1 MRQKIFS
8 GLALFAAFVALAV
21 SLGAYVYSNRNN
33 LPNEKAYLFQLIGVS
48 VIVLICILNFV
59 SSLKEEPETEEE
71 PQDSRCQ
78 PDAEQQEKKEEKK
91 KEEKKFSSTKEKKPA
106 GKSSKKGSK
115 KKTDKRYTKKTSKK
129 SANKRRKKRK

>member
-8 GLALFAAFVALAV
+8 GVALFAAFVALAV
-21 SLGAYVYSNRNN
+21 SLGAYVYSNRND

-59 SSLKEEPETEEE
+59 SSFKEEPETEEE

-91 KEEKKFSSTKEKKPA
+91 SSSTKEKKPA

-115 KKTDKRYTKKTSKK
+115 KKPYKHYTRKTSKK